1 MSTSSIELNRENPLF
16 GKQLQIELHNG
27 TQDCRVVLLTLGII
41 SGNRSIA
48 MANNERLFHFEITDE
63 HDPYFLYVLDI
74 GEQDF
79 HHLKREQS
87 LLVEFNVFPMK
98 LIELLELCLQSSY
111 ENASANSSSIE
122 SSTSSKFV
130 AKLDTSNGLFSVVE
144 SNKFKQLTHISL
156 QCRPGNDSAIKSYL
170 SSRLSLSVDITKRQ
184 SQELKVLNEKLIN
197 FETKHN
203 IIVSELDQ
211 LKAHKLVD
219 TQTMQSNHV
228 QEMSQ
233 LQVQHVELLESS
245 RAKHE
250 TQIDVLRTTLE
261 TLKKESNI
269 KIASLDDNISLLL
282 TEKQGLEYTKRDLT
296 RQVSSLEMENNKI
309 SKHCEEVSN
318 SRSEVEKAR
327 GELEKIVARSGAKI
341 EAMGQQL
348 LDKDEIIGKSVELQK
363 SSDTSRLSVEARL
376 DMYVT
381 GNDELKYKLN
391 TALAEIEN
399 LNTISNKNEDEVIQ
413 LREKVKLKSDVIRRM
428 EALVI
433 ELREQIS
440 NSENEN
446 NISNEEITSL
456 KKQINNLNKEL
467 EESNENV
474 NEGAKLISSNQEVI
488 TYLNEEIN
496 KWQLGLRANA
506 NYDSSPSCKYGNKS
520 YDDINVVSFSPDSI
534 ANSRGTPSNYT
545 SSAAKSSSSHSSHTS
560 KQMYQR
566 AATVTPEWEKD
577 ISFSSDKGGKSNSSN
592 NDVDVYL
599 QGLKN
604 LGLGDSFGGIDNLG
618 IGGIDLQ
625 SLDYYST
632 IPNNS
637 KTHEVESNQPSS
649 QKRYSWQ
656 DDNYGSSQ

>member
-1 MSTSSIELNRENPLF
+1 MSTSAIELNRENPLF
-16 GKQLQIELHNG
+16 GKQLQLQLHNG
-27 TQDCRVVLLTLGII
+27 TQDCRVVLLTLGIL

-111 ENASANSSSIE
+111 ENVSSSSLD

-156 QCRPGNDSAIKSYL
+156 QCRPGNDTAIKSYL
-170 SSRLSLSVDITKRQ
+170 SSRLSLSIDITKRQ
-184 SQELKVLNEKLIN
+184 SQELKVLNEKIIN
-197 FETKHN
+197 FESKHN
-203 IIVSELDQ
+203 MIVSELDQ

-219 TQTMQSNHV
+219 TQTMQSNHI
-228 QEMSQ
+228 QEISQ
-233 LQVQHVELLESS
+233 LQVQHIELLENS

-250 TQIDVLRTTLE
+250 IQIDLLRTTLE
-261 TLKKESNI
+261 TLKKESNA
-269 KIASLDDNISLLL
+269 KIASLDDAVSVLL
-282 TEKQGLEYTKRDLT
+282 TEKQALEYTKRDLT
-296 RQVSSLEMENNKI
+296 RQVSSLELENNKLT
-309 SKHCEEVSN
+309 KNYDEVSKR
-318 SRSEVEKAR
+318 RSEVEAAR

-341 EAMGQQL
+341 EAMNQQL
-348 LDKDEIIGKSVELQK
+348 LDKDEIIGKTVELQK
-363 SSDTSRLSVEARL
+363 SSDNSRLGVEARL
-376 DMYVT
+376 AMYVT
-381 GNDELKYKLN
+381 SNDELKNGLKS
-391 TALAEIEN
+391 ALDEIEKIKTSS
-399 LNTISNKNEDEVIQ
+399 LKNEDEIIQ

-433 ELREQIS
+433 ELREQIG
-440 NSENEN
+440 NADNEN
-446 NISNEEITSL
+446 NIATDEIASL
-456 KKQINNLNKEL
+456 KKQINHLNKEL
-467 EESNENV
+467 VEANNNI

-506 NYDSSPSCKYGNKS
+506 NYDSSPSNKYSNKS

-534 ANSRGTPSNYT
+534 ANSRGTPTNYT
-545 SSAAKSSSSHSSHTS
+545 SSAANSSSSHSSHTS

-566 AATVTPEWEKD
+566 AANVTPEWEKD
-577 ISFSSDKGGKSNSSN
+577 ISFSSDKAGKSNSSN

-604 LGLGDSFGGIDNLG
+604 LGLGDSFGGIDYLG

-632 IPNNS
+632 ISNNK
-637 KTHEVESNQPSS
+637 KTNEVETKKTAS
-649 QKRYSWQ
+649 QRRYSWQ
-656 DDNYGSSQ
+656 EDNYGSSQ